1 MPQITARL
9 STDIRDRFDR
19 YAAEVGLDASELARL
34 LITREMRVRRL
45 LRLAKRQPGA
55 AGTAPKKYG
64 QRKLTAHFHLPD
76 RVAEFDEYARTQG
89 LRRAAAARLI
99 VEREL
104 HEKWLAKA
112 FAWTP
117 RKGAQRRRSASRMET
132 AR

>member
-45 LRLAKRQPGA
+45 LRRKYQS
-55 AGTAPKKYG
+55 GTARTAFREHG
-64 QRKLTAHFHLPD
+64 ERKLTAHFHLLD
-76 RVAEFDEYARTQG
+76 EVAKFGKYARAQD
-89 LRRAAAARLI
+89 LSRAAAAKLI
-99 VEREL
+99 VEQEL
-104 HEKWLAKA
+104 HERWLAKA

-117 RKGAQRRRSASRMET
+117 RKGASRR
-132 AR
+132 